1 MKEEQNK
8 YTNEDIDNFD
18 IDKQNEND
26 FNIIEQIDNFDII
39 EHEQQ
44 QLRMIFE
51 HSNILIDLM

>member
-8 YTNEDIDNFD
+8 YTNEDINE
-18 IDKQNEND
+18 QNEND
-26 FNIIEQIDNFDII
+26 FDIIEHIDNFDII

-51 HSNILIDLM
+51 LSNILIDLI

>member
-8 YTNEDIDNFD
+8 YTNEDINE
-18 IDKQNEND
+18 QNENED
-26 FNIIEQIDNFDII
+26 NHEQIDNFDII

>member
-8 YTNEDIDNFD
+8 YTNED
-18 IDKQNEND
+18 
-26 FNIIEQIDNFDII
+26 IDNFDII

-51 HSNILIDLM
+51 HSNITINLM

>member
-8 YTNEDIDNFD
+8 YTNEDIHEQ
-18 IDKQNEND
+18 IEND
-26 FNIIEQIDNFDII
+26 FDIDNFDII
-39 EHEQQ
+39 EHEQ